1 MLFLFVL
8 QFHGIRDVQSL
19 KNIRM
24 RNMNRII
31 IGQLNINPLRNIFES
46 LPEQINGNVDILLI
60 LKTKLDNSFP
70 NGQFLIKRYS
80 APYRLDQDAQRGKI
94 MLFIKE
100 DIPSK
105 LLVVEDFLTKDFYI
119 EINLH
124 KKKW

>member
-105 LLVVEDFLTKDFYI
+105 LLVVEEFLTKDFYI

>member
-1 MLFLFVL
+1 
-8 QFHGIRDVQSL
+8 
-19 KNIRM
+19 
-24 RNMNRII
+24 MNRII

-60 LKTKLDNSFP
+60 LETKLDNSFP

-80 APYRLDQDAQRGKI
+80 APYRFDQDAQRGKI